1 MYRHISHTNKESSV
15 MPDYQK
21 LYALLCCAA
30 SEALDVL
37 PHSPENTPAR
47 LWLQIAL
54 LRAEELYIADA
65 PAEDGD

>member
-1 MYRHISHTNKESSV
+1 

-21 LYALLCCAA
+21 MYALLCRAA
-30 SEALDVL
+30 SESLDVL
-37 PHSPENTPAR
+37 PRSPENAPAR

-54 LRAEELYIADA
+54 LRAEELYIAGA

>member
-1 MYRHISHTNKESSV
+1 

-21 LYALLCCAA
+21 MYALLCRAA

-37 PHSPENTPAR
+37 PRSPENAPAR
-47 LWLQIAL
+47 LW
-54 LRAEELYIADA
+54 LRAEELYIAGA

>member
-1 MYRHISHTNKESSV
+1 

-37 PHSPENTPAR
+37 PHTPENTPAR
-47 LWLQIAL
+47 LWLQVAL
-54 LRAEELYIADA
+54 LWAEELYIRGFPDV
-65 PAEDGD
+65 PEHMET

>member
-1 MYRHISHTNKESSV
+1 

-54 LRAEELYIADA
+54 LRAEELDIADA